1 LSLYTGSRIGEMTQL
16 RKEDVVEQD
25 GVTALCIT
33 PEAGTVKDREFR
45 LVPVHPR
52 LIEIGFLTFVASAPD
67 GALFFDP
74 AQRRRKDAK
83 TPQSELVAGDLSTWS
98 RTVGLGD
105 PRLLRPL
112 HALRH
117 RFMTCA
123 RHAYLAEQYVEEI
136 AGHSPGTRN
145 RSYGSFPLKVLYREL
160 IRLSP
165 DVVEGRGGSR

>member
-16 RKEDVVEQD
+16 RKEDVIELG
-25 GVTALCIT
+25 GVRALRIT

-45 LVPVHPR
+45 VLPVHPR
-52 LIEIGFLTFVASAPD
+52 LIELGFLAFVVGAPE
-67 GALFFDP
+67 GPLYFDP
-74 AQRRRKDAK
+74 KRRRHTDAK
-83 TPQSELVAGDLSTWS
+83 TPQSELVAGDLSAWS

-123 RHAYLAEQYVEEI
+123 RRAGMAEQYVEAI
-136 AGHSPGTRN
+136 AGHSPGSRN
-145 RSYGSFPLKVLYREL
+145 RSYGSFPPKVLHREL
-160 IRLSP
+160 VRLTP
-165 DVVEGRGGSR
+165 EVMEGRGGAL